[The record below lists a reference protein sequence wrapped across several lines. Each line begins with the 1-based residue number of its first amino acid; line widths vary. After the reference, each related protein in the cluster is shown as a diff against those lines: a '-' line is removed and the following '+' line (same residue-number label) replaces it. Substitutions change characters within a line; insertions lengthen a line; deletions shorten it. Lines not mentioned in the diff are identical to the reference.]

1 MQTKKDKRIRR
12 HRRVRTKIF
21 GTKIRPRLSVFRSQ
35 KHLLAQLI
43 DDEASKTLVAVS
55 DKNLTGPSAGGKTK
69 KEKAFLAG
77 KLLADKAR
85 EKKIKRVV
93 FDRGGYVYT
102 GRVRELANGARDGGL
117 EF

>member
-1 MQTKKDKRIRR
+1 MQQTKKDKRIRR
-12 HRRVRTKIF
+12 HRRVRTRIF

-43 DDEASKTLVAVS
+43 DDEAGKTLVAVS
-55 DKNLTGPSAGGKTK
+55 DKNVKGDKKTK
-69 KEKAFLAG
+69 KEKSFLVG
-77 KLLADKAR
+77 KLLAGKAK

-102 GRVRELANGARDGGL
+102 GRVKELADGARDGGL

>member
-1 MQTKKDKRIRR
+1 M
-12 HRRVRTKIF
+12 RTKIF

-43 DDEASKTLVAVS
+43 DDEAGKTLVAVS

-102 GRVRELANGARDGGL
+102 GRVQELANGARDGGL